1 MDNGCL
7 WISGIDK
14 NLSLISVPY
23 RPILPVYHPDGVGG
37 PKLDKI

>member
-7 WISGIDK
+7 WISGIAE
-14 NLSLISVPY
+14 NFLLISVSYSP
-23 RPILPVYHPDGVGG
+23 LWPVYHPEGVGG

>member
-7 WISGIDK
+7 WISGIAE
-14 NLSLISVPY
+14 NFSLISTSY
-23 RPILPVYHPDGVGG
+23 RPFLPVYHPEGVGG